1 MMKRQARPI
10 GIFDS
15 GIGGLTVLKEI
26 ARVLPGEHLI
36 YLGDTARL
44 PYGNKSPATITRYAL
59 EATHFLLDK
68 HIKLLVVACNTASA
82 VSLKTLEDRFRIPVV
97 GVIQPGARRAV
108 EATRTGRIGVIGT
121 EGTVKSEAYPRAIRQ
136 ISPRVRVFP
145 QPCPLFVPIVEEG
158 LSENGIAQATADFY
172 LRGMKKYGI
181 DILVLGCTH
190 YPLLKRVIRKTIGPQ
205 VALVDSARETAR
217 EVLQVLT
224 KNHLQNSRRPK
235 GGRRLFY
242 VTDYPE
248 RFQKVGEKFLGAKL
262 GKVIEVK
269 I

>member
-1 MMKRQARPI
+1 MKKSQARPI
-10 GIFDS
+10 GVFDS
-15 GIGGLTVLKEI
+15 GIGGLTVMKEI
-26 ARVLPGEHLI
+26 MKVLPREDLI

-44 PYGNKSPATITRYAL
+44 PYGNKSPATITRYVL

-82 VSLKTLEDRFRIPVV
+82 VSLKTLEERFRIPIV
-97 GVIQPGARRAV
+97 GVIQPGARRAA

-121 EGTVKSEAYPRAIRQ
+121 EGTVKSGAYPKAIRQ
-136 ISPRVRVFP
+136 IAPRVQVFS

-158 LSENGIAQATADFY
+158 LGEREIAQSTADFY
-172 LRGMKKYGI
+172 LRGMKKHGI

-190 YPLLKRVIRKTIGPQ
+190 YPLLKRVIRKTLGPR
-205 VALVDSARETAR
+205 VTLVDSARETAR
-217 EVLQVLT
+217 EVLRGLT
-224 KNHLQNSRRPK
+224 KNHLRDSRK
-235 GGRRLFY
+235 LESGGRLFF

-248 RFQKVGEKFLGAKL
+248 RFQRVGEKFLGEKL
-262 GKVIEVK
+262 GKVIEVG

>member
-10 GIFDS
+10 GVFDS

-26 ARVLPGEHLI
+26 ARVLPGENLI

-108 EATRTGRIGVIGT
+108 EATRTGRIGIIGT

-136 ISPRVRVFP
+136 IAPTVRVFP
-145 QPCPLFVPIVEEG
+145 RPCPLFVPIVEEG

-172 LRGMKKYGI
+172 LRGLKKYGI

-190 YPLLKRVIRKTIGPQ
+190 YPLLKKVIRKTMGPQ

-217 EVLQVLT
+217 EVLQVLA
-224 KNHLQNSRRPK
+224 KNHLQNSRKPEA
-235 GGRRLFY
+235 GRRLFY

-248 RFQKVGEKFLGAKL
+248 RFQRVGEKFLGAKL